1 MASVLQMEDLSDFLG
16 QFDLKLYLK
25 AKNHIF
31 HKYICECPQIPNFVF
46 RLIWQITDYKL
57 SKIVPILIHLCLN
70 GFYVSKLSFLSD
82 VYLFFLLKLSKFIFI
97 FDKCIFKY
105 VSKWGSLLDYIYKLQ
120 IVCIYIY
127 IYIYIRISMSP
138 NGDFCQ
144 ILVAQN
150 DQKVNVYLNVLNP
163 RFWSEVL
170 YICPQILPKNV
181 FTHTLVKKKKK
192 MYLYFNNCI

>member
-1 MASVLQMEDLSDFLG
+1 MC
-16 QFDLKLYLK
+16 
-25 AKNHIF
+25 
-31 HKYICECPQIPNFVF
+31 ICFFAQI
-46 RLIWQITDYKL
+46 IK
-57 SKIVPILIHLCLN
+57 IHL
-70 GFYVSKLSFLSD
+70 Y
-82 VYLFFLLKLSKFIFI
+82 

-127 IYIYIRISMSP
+127 IYIYK
-138 NGDFCQ
+138 DFYVSKWRF
-144 ILVAQN
+144 LSDFSGQN

>member
-1 MASVLQMEDLSDFLG
+1 MYSVSLKTVFFMGSSYQNGLFLINVSKWPQCFKMEDLSDFLG

-82 VYLFFLLKLSKFIFI
+82 VYLFFCSN
-97 FDKCIFKY
+97 Y
-105 VSKWGSLLDYIYKLQ
+105 QNSSL
-120 IVCIYIY
+120 
-127 IYIYIRISMSP
+127 
-138 NGDFCQ
+138 F
-144 ILVAQN
+144 
-150 DQKVNVYLNVLNP
+150 
-163 RFWSEVL
+163 
-170 YICPQILPKNV
+170 
-181 FTHTLVKKKKK
+181 
-192 MYLYFNNCI
+192 